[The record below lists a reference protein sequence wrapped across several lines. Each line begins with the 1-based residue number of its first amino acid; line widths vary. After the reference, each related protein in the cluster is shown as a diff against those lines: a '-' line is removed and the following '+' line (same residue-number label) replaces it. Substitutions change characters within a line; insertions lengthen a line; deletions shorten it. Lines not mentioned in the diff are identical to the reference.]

1 MFHMGKCMKPH
12 RSFAV
17 VCYDFREFGGLIS
30 VAYVT
35 VSSFSDI
42 IDVFFCNIALADAD
56 MHVKFLYPLVA
67 HFVNATDYTEAHSL
81 LALLSSCNRKFLSEP
96 PTRHRGNSSGL
107 TARMPQAAEMSLY
120 GPEMVET
127 SISLN
132 GLYEYEP
139 LPSKTH
145 TRLLIL
151 SHGTG
156 EDILIGNIKT
166 VDLDASDLDSFEA
179 ISYVW
184 GSDEKEQSILID
196 GRPLPI
202 TNSLREALL
211 QTRLPEKPRTLW
223 ADSICINQDDTIEKG
238 HQVFAMGRIY
248 KASRRT
254 LICLGLEPHHAEKAR
269 EAAALINE
277 VAAMIEDILRD
288 LAFTDEY
295 DTFPWPSEDDPLVVD
310 TRWLS
315 AREFLVRHL
324 WFEPP
329 SRRSELEP
337 LTDIRALHSNNFN
350 LRRREEARAFV
361 DQSLE
366 SNNQAST
373 TLSLLQ
379 NARRMKL
386 TDPRDRIYAFMALET
401 RDGVMAGLNL
411 QPDYARPH
419 QEVFY
424 EFAVRYLERT
434 SDLKILTHVDHEE
447 EGLNRLS
454 GVPSWVPQWD
464 NGANAAPLH
473 SHDFCEPFF
482 FSNQQPG
489 ITNIIDGSEL
499 RLRGVLVGP
508 VRYASRRIVKNLD
521 DPTAEVLTL
530 WWEVMAEMIK
540 GSGPLKEHLAL
551 AFIDAICVG
560 RFRGEEAAWKEAEK
574 GLARYLELNKDAD
587 QLQKSLQDPR
597 IYQDAH
603 RVLLLAIDRSDNRRV
618 VVLQQGFIG
627 VTSAAARQGDLCAF
641 ISGLCCPLILRPVS
655 GKADHYMLVGNA
667 YVVRGTFVA
676 DGEVSTLRLHEDHE
690 DWIEEYLPAQ
700 NIILV

>member
-1 MFHMGKCMKPH
+1 
-12 RSFAV
+12 
-17 VCYDFREFGGLIS
+17 
-30 VAYVT
+30 
-35 VSSFSDI
+35 
-42 IDVFFCNIALADAD
+42 
-56 MHVKFLYPLVA
+56 
-67 HFVNATDYTEAHSL
+67 
-81 LALLSSCNRKFLSEP
+81 
-96 PTRHRGNSSGL
+96 
-107 TARMPQAAEMSLY
+107 MSLY
-120 GPEMVET
+120 GPVMVET
-127 SISLN
+127 SVSLN
-132 GLYEYEP
+132 GPYEYEP

-151 SHGTG
+151 THGTG
-156 EDILIGNIKT
+156 EDILVGSIKT
-166 VDLDASDLDSFEA
+166 VDLDASELDSFEA

-184 GSDEKEQSILID
+184 GSDEKDQSILID
-196 GRPLPI
+196 GRSLPI
-202 TNSLREALL
+202 TNSLREALI

-254 LICLGLEPHHAEKAR
+254 LICLGIEPHHAEKAR
-269 EAAALINE
+269 EAAALIND
-277 VAAMIEDILRD
+277 VAAMIEDVLRD
-288 LAFTDEY
+288 LSFTDEY

-315 AREFLVRHL
+315 AREFLVRHP
-324 WFEPP
+324 WFERGWVVQEAALGSDAVIHWAGARIEWMSLLKVEIWLCYRAAP

-361 DQSLE
+361 DESLE

-434 SDLKILTHVDHEE
+434 SDFKILTHVDHEE

-482 FSNQQPG
+482 FSDQQPG

-574 GLARYLELNKDAD
+574 ELARYLELNKDAD
-587 QLQKSLQDPR
+587 QLQRSPQDPR

-603 RVLLLAIDRSDNRRV
+603 RVLLLAVDRSDSRRV
-618 VVLQQGFIG
+618 VVLEQGFIG

-655 GKADHYMLVGNA
+655 GKNDHYILVGNA
-667 YVVRGTFVA
+667 YVIRGTFLV
-676 DGEVSTLRLHEDHE
+676 DGEVSTLRLHEDYE

-700 NIILV
+700 NIVLV